1 MPVFSIWLRPELLFP
16 ISSALLISFLFG
28 KEDLHRNTMSS
39 LKHHSPGPE
48 ESGAGKLYFSYGSNM
63 HLQQMAARCPDSRL
77 FAKGILRSYKWQ
89 INSRGGANVI
99 EGNPEDFVEGIVFT
113 VSPSDIQALRHYE
126 NVERKFY
133 AERQFEI
140 EVERIRDTA
149 LEGKTPADAARILVS
164 YNAESRL
171 TEPNPSVDAA
181 SPDQN
186 HTTSNSTVGGT
197 HLQNSREYSTTS
209 QQPDSEPW
217 LKRPHEKPSASKAE
231 ESGSVP
237 ISEEGEKLSRKALI
251 YISYEYPL
259 PGTIRNEYINRMR
272 LAMADAHKLGVSQT
286 YLETSLH
293 PLIFGEKQIT
303 LQPEEVR

>member
-1 MPVFSIWLRPELLFP
+1 
-16 ISSALLISFLFG
+16 
-28 KEDLHRNTMSS
+28 MSS
-39 LKHHSPGPE
+39 LKHQSPGPE
-48 ESGAGKLYFSYGSNM
+48 ESGADKLYFSYGSNM

-99 EGNPEDFVEGIVFT
+99 EGNQEDFVEGVVFT
-113 VSPSDIQALRHYE
+113 VSPSDVQALRHYE

-133 AERQFEI
+133 AEREFEI

-149 LEGKTPADAARILVS
+149 LEGMIPAEAARILASHNSVS
-164 YNAESRL
+164 GL
-171 TEPNPSVDAA
+171 TEANSSVDTA
-181 SPDQN
+181 SPEQN
-186 HTTSNSTVGGT
+186 HTTSNGTVEDT

-209 QQPDSEPW
+209 QEPDSE
-217 LKRPHEKPSASKAE
+217 LRSNLSHEEPSTSEAE
-231 ESGSVP
+231 EPNSVP
-237 ISEEGEKLSRKALI
+237 IMEEDEKDIRKALI

-272 LAMADAHKLGVSQT
+272 LAMADALKLGVSQT

-293 PLIFGEKQIT
+293 PLVFGKDPRT
-303 LQPEEVR
+303 STQPEEDR

>member
-1 MPVFSIWLRPELLFP
+1 
-16 ISSALLISFLFG
+16 
-28 KEDLHRNTMSS
+28 MSS
-39 LKHHSPGPE
+39 LKHQSPGPE
-48 ESGAGKLYFSYGSNM
+48 ESGADKLYFSYGSNM
-63 HLQQMAARCPDSRL
+63 HLQQMAARCSDSRL

-140 EVERIRDTA
+140 EVEHIRDTA
-149 LEGKTPADAARILVS
+149 LEGRTPADAAGILAS

-171 TEPNPSVDAA
+171 TEKEPSVDAA
-181 SPDQN
+181 SPGHN
-186 HTTSNSTVGGT
+186 HTASNGAVEDT
-197 HLQNSREYSTTS
+197 HLQISPEHSTTS
-209 QQPDSEPW
+209 HQSDSEPR
-217 LKRPHEKPSASKAE
+217 LKRSHEKPSASKAE
-231 ESGSVP
+231 EPGSVP

-272 LAMADAHKLGVSQT
+272 LAMVDALKLGVSQT

-293 PLIFGEKQIT
+293 PLVFGKDPRT
-303 LQPEEVR
+303 STQPEEDR